1 MFLQT
6 GFVSIVEISP
16 EIASPLHM
24 KVKLPPVSPS
34 FRNNLPAGTP
44 KPKGDMPSSTVME
57 SGSIAAV
64 TSGHVGVENVKIVQ
78 SEFENSG

>member
-1 MFLQT
+1 
-6 GFVSIVEISP
+6 
-16 EIASPLHM
+16 
-24 KVKLPPVSPS
+24 
-34 FRNNLPAGTP
+34 
-44 KPKGDMPSSTVME
+44 ME